1 MIFLTF
7 AAADGPHLG
16 LVIDDNV
23 LDLTKAWPSASQTSA
38 PRHVGDLAEAGEA
51 GLAIVRDLASAV
63 NSANLVAQASLTL
76 MAPIPRPKKNVF
88 CVGRNYKDHIDEG
101 MRAQGK
107 APAPLP
113 TVPEFFTKPP
123 TAVIASGETIPQHAN
138 VTEQLDYEVELA
150 VIIGKPGSNIA
161 AQNAFNHVFG
171 YSIIN
176 DITGRDMQRRYG
188 QWFKGKGL
196 DRSCPF
202 GPVVVHASALPNVA
216 DIRIFS
222 TVNGEVRQDSRTSR
236 MIFDIP
242 AIIEHLTRGLTLEA
256 GDVIATGTPSGVGYA
271 MTPPRFLLKGDRV
284 TAEIEGIGILSNS
297 IVA

>member
-7 AAADGPHLG
+7 ASADGPHLG
-16 LVIDDNV
+16 LLTGDEV
-23 LDLTKAWPSASQTSA
+23 LDLTAAWPKAGTVAA
-38 PRHVGDLAEAGEA
+38 PRHVGDLAEAGDA
-51 GLAIVRDLASAV
+51 AMAVVRDLADGKQAAV
-63 NSANLVAQASLTL
+63 LARASLKL
-76 MAPIPRPKKNVF
+76 LAPIPRPKKNVF

-107 APAPLP
+107 APVPLP
-113 TVPEFFTKPP
+113 VVPEIFTKPP
-123 TAVIASGETIPQHAN
+123 TAVIADGEGIPQHAD

-150 VIIGKPGSNIA
+150 VIVGRGGSNIA
-161 AQNAFNHVFG
+161 AKDAFDHVFG

-202 GPVVVHASALPNVA
+202 GPVVVHASALPNVG
-216 DIRIFS
+216 DLRIFS

-236 MIFDIP
+236 MIFPIP
-242 AIIEHLTRGLTLEA
+242 EIFEHLSRGMTLEP

-271 MTPPRFLLKGDRV
+271 MTPPRFLVKGDKV
-284 TAEIEGIGILSNS
+284 TAEIEGIGILRND

>member
-16 LVIDDNV
+16 LLTGDDV
-23 LDLTKAWPSASQTSA
+23 LDLTTAWPKSGTVAA
-38 PRHVGDLAEAGEA
+38 PRHVGELAEAGEA
-51 GLAIVRDLASAV
+51 GLAIVRDLAAGKQTGLL
-63 NSANLVAQASLTL
+63 ARASLKL
-76 MAPIPRPKKNVF
+76 LAPIPRPKKNVF
-88 CVGRNYKDHIDEG
+88 CVGRNYKEHIDEG

-113 TVPEFFTKPP
+113 VVPEIFTKPP
-123 TAVIASGETIPQHAN
+123 TAVIADGDSIPQHAN

-150 VIIGKPGSNIA
+150 VIVGRGGSNIA
-161 AQNAFNHVFG
+161 AKDAFDHVFG

-202 GPVVVHASALPNVA
+202 GPVVVHASALPNVG
-216 DIRIFS
+216 DLRISS

-236 MIFDIP
+236 MIFPIP
-242 AIIEHLTRGLTLEA
+242 EIFEHLSRGMTLEP

-271 MTPPRFLLKGDRV
+271 MTPPRFLVKGDKV
-284 TAEIEGIGILSNS
+284 TAEIEGIGILHND

>member
-7 AAADGPHLG
+7 AAADGSHLG
-16 LVIDDNV
+16 LLTRDDV
-23 LDLTKAWPSASQTSA
+23 LDLTAAWPTSGAVAA
-38 PRHVGDLAEAGEA
+38 PRHVGDLAEAGEP
-51 GLAIVRDLASAV
+51 GLAIVRDLAAGKPSGLLARG
-63 NSANLVAQASLTL
+63 SLKL
-76 MAPIPRPKKNVF
+76 LAPIPRPKKNVF
-88 CVGRNYKDHIDEG
+88 CVGRNYKEHIDEG

-113 TVPEFFTKPP
+113 VVPEIFTKPP
-123 TAVIASGETIPQHAN
+123 TAVIADGDSIPQHAN

-150 VIIGKPGSNIA
+150 VIVGRGGSNIA
-161 AQNAFNHVFG
+161 AKDAFDHVFG

-202 GPVVVHASALPNVA
+202 GPVVVHASALPNVG
-216 DIRIFS
+216 DLRISS
-222 TVNGEVRQDSRTSR
+222 TVNGELRQDSRTSR
-236 MIFDIP
+236 MIFPIP
-242 AIIEHLTRGLTLEA
+242 EIFEHLSRGMTLEP

-271 MTPPRFLLKGDRV
+271 MTPPRFLVKGDKV
-284 TAEIEGIGILSNS
+284 SAEIEGIGILHND

>member
-7 AAADGPHLG
+7 AAADGSHLG
-16 LVIDDNV
+16 LLTGDDV
-23 LDLTKAWPSASQTSA
+23 LDLTAAWPKSGAVVA
-38 PRHVGDLAEAGEA
+38 PRHVGELAEAGEP
-51 GLAIVRDLASAV
+51 GLAIVRELAAGKPTGLL
-63 NSANLVAQASLTL
+63 ARGSLKL
-76 MAPIPRPKKNVF
+76 LAPIPRPKKNVF
-88 CVGRNYKDHIDEG
+88 CVGRNYKEHIDEG

-113 TVPEFFTKPP
+113 VVPEIFTKPP
-123 TAVIASGETIPQHAN
+123 TAVIADGDSIPQHAN

-150 VIIGKPGSNIA
+150 VIVGRGGSNIA
-161 AQNAFNHVFG
+161 AKDAFDHVFG

-202 GPVVVHASALPNVA
+202 GPVVVHASALPNVG
-216 DIRIFS
+216 DLRISS
-222 TVNGEVRQDSRTSR
+222 TVNGELRQDSRTSR
-236 MIFDIP
+236 MIFPIP
-242 AIIEHLTRGLTLEA
+242 EIFEHLSRGMTLEP

-271 MTPPRFLLKGDRV
+271 MTPPRFLVKGDKV
-284 TAEIEGIGILSNS
+284 TAEIEGIGILHND

>member
-7 AAADGPHLG
+7 AAADGSHLG
-16 LVIDDNV
+16 LLTGDDV
-23 LDLTKAWPSASQTSA
+23 LDLTAAWPKSGAVVA
-38 PRHVGDLAEAGEA
+38 PHHVGELAEAGEP
-51 GLAIVRDLASAV
+51 GLAIVRDLAAGKPTGLL
-63 NSANLVAQASLTL
+63 ARGSLKL
-76 MAPIPRPKKNVF
+76 LAPIPRPKKNVF
-88 CVGRNYKDHIDEG
+88 CVGRNYKEHIDEG

-113 TVPEFFTKPP
+113 VVPEIFTKPP
-123 TAVIASGETIPQHAN
+123 TAVIADGDSIPQHAN

-150 VIIGKPGSNIA
+150 VIVGRGGSNIA
-161 AQNAFNHVFG
+161 AKDAFDHVFG

-202 GPVVVHASALPNVA
+202 GPVVVHVSALPNVG
-216 DIRIFS
+216 DLRISS
-222 TVNGEVRQDSRTSR
+222 TVNGELRQDSRTSR
-236 MIFDIP
+236 MIFPIP
-242 AIIEHLTRGLTLEA
+242 EIFEHLSRGMTLEP

-271 MTPPRFLLKGDRV
+271 MTPPRFLVKGDKV
-284 TAEIEGIGILSNS
+284 TAEIEGIGILHND